1 MKPSVIFKRL
11 LPVFIGTVSVAAVSE
26 VIRYFIEKHLEPI
39 GNAPVLDGLFQL
51 NYHINTGA
59 SFGIF
64 SEHTGALSVFTALLI
79 AFLYILS
86 AVGFF
91 ETKAQRI
98 IVGLIAGGGMA
109 NLIER
114 ILYGYVVD
122 YFEFLFIDFAIF
134 NFADCFVTV
143 GSVALMIWIFF
154 IDKTIFKDEKK

>member
-1 MKPSVIFKRL
+1 MKLKEIFKRL
-11 LPVFIGTVSVAAVSE
+11 VPVFIGTVSVAAVSE
-26 VIRYFIEKHLEPI
+26 VIRFFAVTFLKPA
-39 GNAPVLDGLFQL
+39 GNAPVLNGIFQL

-59 SFGIF
+59 SFGMF
-64 SEHTGALSVFTALLI
+64 SEHTAALSVFTALLI

-86 AVGFF
+86 AIGFF

-134 NFADCFVTV
+134 NFADWFVTV
-143 GSVALMIWIFF
+143 GSVALMVWIFL
-154 IDKTIFKDEKK
+154 IDKTVFKDEKK